1 MLTYNGLGWAA
12 PLSGAS
18 GEVIFAALGAITKLK
33 IHWICGKQQNCSSLQ
48 NHQHEPHVILAG
60 NKTIVDIPTS
70 REIISLEGY
79 MLSNPP
85 RILCIGKDSGLL
97 RSRCAVL
104 AHAGYDAQAVMFAE
118 AKSLLQTA
126 GFDLIILSAILT
138 IEEKEEIT
146 AFIGGTIPIL
156 ALKKLTFASEL
167 LAEIEQRLQQAK
179 QDSVA

>member
-1 MLTYNGLGWAA
+1 
-12 PLSGAS
+12 
-18 GEVIFAALGAITKLK
+18 
-33 IHWICGKQQNCSSLQ
+33 LQ
-48 NHQHEPHVILAG
+48 NHQHEFHAILAG
-60 NKTIVDIPTS
+60 HKSIVDNPTS

-126 GFDLIILSAILT
+126 DFDLIILSAILT
-138 IEEKEEIT
+138 SDEREEIS

-156 ALKKLTFASEL
+156 VLKKLTFASEL
-167 LAEIEQRLQQAK
+167 LAEIEQRLHQAK

>member
-1 MLTYNGLGWAA
+1 
-12 PLSGAS
+12 
-18 GEVIFAALGAITKLK
+18 
-33 IHWICGKQQNCSSLQ
+33 
-48 NHQHEPHVILAG
+48 
-60 NKTIVDIPTS
+60 
-70 REIISLEGY
+70 

-126 GFDLIILSAILT
+126 EFDLIILSAILT
-138 IEEKEEIT
+138 SEEREQIS
-146 AFIGGTIPIL
+146 AFIGGTVPIL
-156 ALKKLTFASEL
+156 VLKKLTFASEL
-167 LAEIEQRLQQAK
+167 LAEIQQRLHQAK

>member
-1 MLTYNGLGWAA
+1 
-12 PLSGAS
+12 
-18 GEVIFAALGAITKLK
+18 
-33 IHWICGKQQNCSSLQ
+33 
-48 NHQHEPHVILAG
+48 
-60 NKTIVDIPTS
+60 
-70 REIISLEGY
+70 

-104 AHAGYDAQAVMFAE
+104 THAGYQAEAVMFAE
-118 AKSLLQTA
+118 AENLLQTA
-126 GFDLIILSAILT
+126 EFDLIILSAILSG
-138 IEEKEEIT
+138 EERDHIS

-167 LAEIEQRLQQAK
+167 LAEIEQRLHRTT